1 MTSDTNNTTD
11 TQLLLFDTR
20 IHIHLHTHTHAWQQR
35 RRRKMMK
42 TNCYALG
49 YRVFKFYFQFTH
61 SRMLGFSWSTKSWP
75 VVHIRITRATRTR
88 THTNTWS
95 QDTYIHTYTRIYTL
109 QIAADVDSTTKYDIR
124 HFQYLRTFERAFL
137 RRSGSISRT
146 CENFSYKNLI
156 VRSYLDQR
164 ARFFKTRKKRG
175 NERRSTR
182 FDRGSERGERRE

>member
-1 MTSDTNNTTD
+1 MINEELACRSHKDYTCYTYTYT
-11 TQLLLFDTR
+11 
-20 IHIHLHTHTHAWQQR
+20 HEHL
-35 RRRKMMK
+35 
-42 TNCYALG
+42 
-49 YRVFKFYFQFTH
+49 
-61 SRMLGFSWSTKSWP
+61 
-75 VVHIRITRATRTR
+75 ITG
-88 THTNTWS
+88 
-95 QDTYIHTYTRIYTL
+95 YIHSHVHSHTL

-156 VRSYLDQR
+156 DRSYLDQR